1 MAGNELIV
9 VSIIILIGQVI
20 LMWMWQQNWF
30 KKENFKIQKSNV
42 MAQNKLQIRKME
54 KELGLTNVKSSVAPP
69 ELPPL
74 GGIGQLLPLLKGLD
88 GDQLSGLIDKFVPG
102 SEERS
107 SGPIDTLLE
116 FAEDNPEMVQGLL
129 KGLTG
134 GAKDGETQQQTQV

>member
-1 MAGNELIV
+1 MAGNEFIIV
-9 VSIIILIGQVI
+9 AIIMLIGQVI

-30 KKENFKIQKSNV
+30 KKENFKIQKSNL

-54 KELGLTNVKSSVAPP
+54 KELGLTNVKSVVAPP
-69 ELPPL
+69 EPPPL

-88 GDQLSGLIDKFVPG
+88 GEQLSGLIDKFVPS

-107 SGPIDTLLE
+107 GGAIDTLLG
-116 FAEDNPEMVQGLL
+116 FAEENPEMVQGLL

-134 GAKDGETQQQTQV
+134 GLKDGEEQQVTQV